1 MKKILLPLLLV
12 SSVSFGQI
20 RFNQILSDHH
30 HSTTVQALDIYI
42 KNYGSTTVDISNYW
56 IRNNGQAYSVSSLN
70 IGNLSLQIAPGQ
82 TIELKKENLDIK
94 NTPNRSL
101 ALFKSNNFTTSSEL
115 LDFFQYGGTGSVN
128 DETLAINKGIWTN
141 NSFAESHYI
150 TISPGGAY
158 IFNGTET
165 QYGLAYWSQ
174 IGLLSINE
182 EIKFNATIFP
192 NPAQNTFMVKL
203 QNKELKNKL
212 SIYNLTGKRIL
223 EGTTNA
229 TIDISNLQRGLY
241 LIKIS
246 FKEKKITKKL
256 IIN

>member
-1 MKKILLPLLLV
+1 MKKILLFLVLV
-12 SSVSFGQI
+12 SSMSFGQI
-20 RFNQILSDHH
+20 RFSQILSDHH
-30 HSTTVQALDIYI
+30 QSTTVQALDIYI
-42 KNYGSTTVDISNYW
+42 KNYGNTTVDISNYW

-70 IGNLSLQIAPGQ
+70 IGNIPLQIAPGQ
-82 TIELKKENLDIK
+82 TIELKKDNLDIK

-101 ALFKSNNFTTSSEL
+101 ALFKSNNFSTVTEL

-128 DETLAINKGIWTN
+128 DETLAINKGIWSN

-174 IGLLSINE
+174 IGLLSINQ
-182 EIKFNATIFP
+182 EIKFNPSIFP
-192 NPAQNTFMVKL
+192 NPAKSTFMVQL
-203 QNKELKNKL
+203 QNKELKSKL
-212 SIYNLTGKRIL
+212 TLYNLTGKRIL
-223 EGTTNA
+223 EGSTN
-229 TIDISNLQRGLY
+229 TIIDISNLQRGLY

-246 FKEKKITKKL
+246 FKEKEITKKL
-256 IIN
+256 ILN